1 MKQTLLWQ
9 ADTDELIQELFK
21 RKLLIKINNSQIPI
35 EIVKELC
42 RQSEMW
48 ELNNP
53 RVIAMLNNI
62 FKCINDEEN
71 LDDDS
76 KETFINIVFS
86 NLIIYTRYD
95 LNKV

>member
-1 MKQTLLWQ
+1 MQS
-9 ADTDELIQELFK
+9 
-21 RKLLIKINNSQIPI
+21 KIDIPLEVI
-35 EIVKELC
+35 KELC

-48 ELNNP
+48 EINNP

-71 LDDDS
+71 LDEDS

-86 NLIIYTRYD
+86 YLIIYTRYD

>member
-1 MKQTLLWQ
+1 MESK
-9 ADTDELIQELFK
+9 TD
-21 RKLLIKINNSQIPI
+21 IPLEVI
-35 EIVKELC
+35 KELC
-42 RQSEMW
+42 RQSEIW
-48 ELNNP
+48 EINNP
-53 RVIAMLNNI
+53 RVIAMLDNI

-95 LNKV
+95 LN

>member
-1 MKQTLLWQ
+1 MKN
-9 ADTDELIQELFK
+9 
-21 RKLLIKINNSQIPI
+21 KIDIPLEVI
-35 EIVKELC
+35 KELC

-48 ELNNP
+48 EINNP
-53 RVIAMLNNI
+53 RVIAMLDNI

>member
-1 MKQTLLWQ
+1 M
-9 ADTDELIQELFK
+9 ES
-21 RKLLIKINNSQIPI
+21 NNQIPI
-35 EIVKELC
+35 EVVKELC

-53 RVIAMLNNI
+53 RVIAMLDNI

-71 LDDDS
+71 LDDED

-95 LNKV
+95 LNKM

>member
-1 MKQTLLWQ
+1 MQSK
-9 ADTDELIQELFK
+9 
-21 RKLLIKINNSQIPI
+21 I
-35 EIVKELC
+35 EIPLEVIKELC

-48 ELNNP
+48 EINNP
-53 RVIAMLNNI
+53 RVIAMFNNI
-62 FKCINDEEN
+62 FKCINDEEK

>member
-1 MKQTLLWQ
+1 MQN
-9 ADTDELIQELFK
+9 
-21 RKLLIKINNSQIPI
+21 KIDIPLEVI
-35 EIVKELC
+35 KELC

-48 ELNNP
+48 EINNP
-53 RVIAMLNNI
+53 RVIAMLDNI

-71 LDDDS
+71 LDDVS

>member
-1 MKQTLLWQ
+1 MQSK
-9 ADTDELIQELFK
+9 TD
-21 RKLLIKINNSQIPI
+21 IPLEVI
-35 EIVKELC
+35 KELC

-48 ELNNP
+48 EINNP
-53 RVIAMLNNI
+53 RVIAMLDNI
-62 FKCINDEEN
+62 FKCINDEKN
-71 LDDDS
+71 LDEDS

>member
-1 MKQTLLWQ
+1 MESK
-9 ADTDELIQELFK
+9 TD
-21 RKLLIKINNSQIPI
+21 IPL
-35 EIVKELC
+35 EVVKELC

-48 ELNNP
+48 EINNP

>member
-1 MKQTLLWQ
+1 M
-9 ADTDELIQELFK
+9 ES
-21 RKLLIKINNSQIPI
+21 NNQIPI
-35 EIVKELC
+35 EVVKELC

-53 RVIAMLNNI
+53 RVIAMLYNI

-71 LDDDS
+71 LDDED

>member
-1 MKQTLLWQ
+1 MQN
-9 ADTDELIQELFK
+9 
-21 RKLLIKINNSQIPI
+21 KIDIPLEVI
-35 EIVKELC
+35 KELC

-48 ELNNP
+48 EINNP
-53 RVIAMLNNI
+53 RVIAMLDNI
-62 FKCINDEEN
+62 FKCINNEEN

-95 LNKV
+95 LNKF

>member
-1 MKQTLLWQ
+1 MG
-9 ADTDELIQELFK
+9 
-21 RKLLIKINNSQIPI
+21 LLISNSIIQMQNKIDIPLEVI
-35 EIVKELC
+35 KELC
-42 RQSEMW
+42 RQSEIW
-48 ELNNP
+48 EINNP
-53 RVIAMLNNI
+53 RVIAMLDNI

>member
-1 MKQTLLWQ
+1 MQN
-9 ADTDELIQELFK
+9 
-21 RKLLIKINNSQIPI
+21 KIDIPLEVI
-35 EIVKELC
+35 KELC

-48 ELNNP
+48 EINNP

-86 NLIIYTRYD
+86 NLIIYTRFD
-95 LNKV
+95 LNKA

>member
-1 MKQTLLWQ
+1 MESK
-9 ADTDELIQELFK
+9 TD
-21 RKLLIKINNSQIPI
+21 IPLEVI
-35 EIVKELC
+35 KELC

-48 ELNNP
+48 EINNP
-53 RVIAMLNNI
+53 RVIAMLDNI

-71 LDDDS
+71 LDDES

-95 LNKV
+95 LNKL

>member
-1 MKQTLLWQ
+1 MLSK
-9 ADTDELIQELFK
+9 TD
-21 RKLLIKINNSQIPI
+21 IPLEVI
-35 EIVKELC
+35 KELC

-48 ELNNP
+48 EINNP
-53 RVIAMLNNI
+53 RVIAMLDNI

-71 LDDDS
+71 LDEDS

-95 LNKV
+95 LNKL

>member
-1 MKQTLLWQ
+1 MQN
-9 ADTDELIQELFK
+9 
-21 RKLLIKINNSQIPI
+21 KIDIPLEVI
-35 EIVKELC
+35 KELC

-48 ELNNP
+48 EINNP

-62 FKCINDEEN
+62 FKCINDEEK

-95 LNKV
+95 LKKV

>member
-1 MKQTLLWQ
+1 MESK
-9 ADTDELIQELFK
+9 TD
-21 RKLLIKINNSQIPI
+21 IPLKVI
-35 EIVKELC
+35 KELC

-48 ELNNP
+48 EINNP
-53 RVIAMLNNI
+53 RVIAMLDNI

-71 LDDDS
+71 LDEDS

>member
-1 MKQTLLWQ
+1 MLSK
-9 ADTDELIQELFK
+9 TD
-21 RKLLIKINNSQIPI
+21 IPLEVI
-35 EIVKELC
+35 KELC

-48 ELNNP
+48 EINNP

-95 LNKV
+95 LNKL

>member
-1 MKQTLLWQ
+1 MQN
-9 ADTDELIQELFK
+9 
-21 RKLLIKINNSQIPI
+21 KIDIPLEVI
-35 EIVKELC
+35 KELC
-42 RQSEMW
+42 RQSEML
-48 ELNNP
+48 EINNP
-53 RVIAMLNNI
+53 RVIAMLDNI

>member
-1 MKQTLLWQ
+1 MEVLT
-9 ADTDELIQELFK
+9 FK
-21 RKLLIKINNSQIPI
+21 LMIKMESNNQIPI
-35 EIVKELC
+35 EVVKELC

-53 RVIAMLNNI
+53 RVIAMLDNI

-71 LDDDS
+71 LDDED

>member
-1 MKQTLLWQ
+1 M
-9 ADTDELIQELFK
+9 
-21 RKLLIKINNSQIPI
+21 IKMESNNQIPI
-35 EIVKELC
+35 EVVKELC

-53 RVIAMLNNI
+53 RVIAMLDNI

-71 LDDDS
+71 LDDED

-95 LNKV
+95 LNKA

>member
-1 MKQTLLWQ
+1 
-9 ADTDELIQELFK
+9 
-21 RKLLIKINNSQIPI
+21 
-35 EIVKELC
+35 
-42 RQSEMW
+42 
-48 ELNNP
+48 
-53 RVIAMLNNI
+53 MLNNI

-95 LNKV
+95 LNKL

>member
-1 MKQTLLWQ
+1 MKSK
-9 ADTDELIQELFK
+9 TD
-21 RKLLIKINNSQIPI
+21 IPLEVI
-35 EIVKELC
+35 KELC

-48 ELNNP
+48 EINNP

-71 LDDDS
+71 LDEDS

>member
-1 MKQTLLWQ
+1 MESK
-9 ADTDELIQELFK
+9 TD
-21 RKLLIKINNSQIPI
+21 IPLEVI
-35 EIVKELC
+35 KELC

-48 ELNNP
+48 EINNP
-53 RVIAMLNNI
+53 RVIAMLDNI

-95 LNKV
+95 LNKL

>member
-1 MKQTLLWQ
+1 MESK
-9 ADTDELIQELFK
+9 TD
-21 RKLLIKINNSQIPI
+21 IPLEVI
-35 EIVKELC
+35 KELC

-48 ELNNP
+48 EINNP

-76 KETFINIVFS
+76 KETFFNIVFS

>member
-1 MKQTLLWQ
+1 MQN
-9 ADTDELIQELFK
+9 
-21 RKLLIKINNSQIPI
+21 KIDIPLEVI
-35 EIVKELC
+35 KELC

-48 ELNNP
+48 EINNP

-95 LNKV
+95 LNKVWNTYSYENLNYL

>member
-1 MKQTLLWQ
+1 MESK
-9 ADTDELIQELFK
+9 TD
-21 RKLLIKINNSQIPI
+21 IPLEVI
-35 EIVKELC
+35 KELC

-48 ELNNP
+48 EINNP

-95 LNKV
+95 LN

>member
-1 MKQTLLWQ
+1 MQSK
-9 ADTDELIQELFK
+9 TD
-21 RKLLIKINNSQIPI
+21 IPLEVI
-35 EIVKELC
+35 KELC

-48 ELNNP
+48 EINNP
-53 RVIAMLNNI
+53 RVIAMLDNI

>member
-1 MKQTLLWQ
+1 MQN
-9 ADTDELIQELFK
+9 
-21 RKLLIKINNSQIPI
+21 KIDIPLEVI
-35 EIVKELC
+35 KELC

-48 ELNNP
+48 EINNP
-53 RVIAMLNNI
+53 RVIAMLDNI

-86 NLIIYTRYD
+86 NYD
-95 LNKV
+95 D